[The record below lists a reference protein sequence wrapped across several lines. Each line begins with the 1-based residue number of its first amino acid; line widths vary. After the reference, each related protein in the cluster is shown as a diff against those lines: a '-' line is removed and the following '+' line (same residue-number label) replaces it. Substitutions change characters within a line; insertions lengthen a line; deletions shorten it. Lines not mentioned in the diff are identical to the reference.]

1 MATQPRNLDMS
12 TREHL
17 IDTAESLF
25 LSQGVDEVSLRA
37 IVRGAGQKNP
47 SALQYHFGNREGLI
61 EAIVAR
67 RFRQQEARRAEL
79 LREAA
84 QQDHLLTLREI
95 CSIQAGAPF
104 MLCRED
110 TTFRDVL
117 GVFGLRLLTTDYDY
131 FSVEPSQDTPS
142 LLELW
147 KHGLRSL
154 EHLPPEVLA
163 LRIENAHQE
172 LRRLGPVEQKVAV
185 SW

>member
-1 MATQPRNLDMS
+1 
-12 TREHL
+12 
-17 IDTAESLF
+17 
-25 LSQGVDEVSLRA
+25 
-37 IVRGAGQKNP
+37 
-47 SALQYHFGNREGLI
+47 
-61 EAIVAR
+61 
-67 RFRQQEARRAEL
+67 
-79 LREAA
+79 
-84 QQDHLLTLREI
+84 
-95 CSIQAGAPF
+95 

-172 LRRLGPVEQKVAV
+172 LRRLGPVEQKGAV